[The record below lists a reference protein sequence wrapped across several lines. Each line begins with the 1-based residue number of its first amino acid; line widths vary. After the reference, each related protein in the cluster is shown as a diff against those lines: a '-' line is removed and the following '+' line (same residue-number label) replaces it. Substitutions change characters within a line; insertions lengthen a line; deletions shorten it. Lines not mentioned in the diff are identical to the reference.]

1 MLHKIVLKKIQFI
14 FKKYFTFAPIYARM
28 AL

>member
-14 FKKYFTFAPIYARM
+14 FKKYFTFAPKYGRM
-28 AL
+28 PL